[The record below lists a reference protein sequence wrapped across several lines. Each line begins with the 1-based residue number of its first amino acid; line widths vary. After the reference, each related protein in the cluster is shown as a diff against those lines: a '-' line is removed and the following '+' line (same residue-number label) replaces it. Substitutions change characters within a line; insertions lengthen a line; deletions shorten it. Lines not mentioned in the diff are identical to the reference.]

1 MSLSRRSG
9 CSPRSPREIPTVIC
23 GSFVLVLLLLFTPTA
38 GPAGAAAK
46 PTPAPS
52 AALCLAIVK
61 DLIPLDAAA
70 DGKASL
76 YAVTLESL
84 SDTSGTA
91 SGTLSLIAD
100 RQRYDVP
107 FKNAT
112 AIGDNVYAT
121 NPSMIFIK
129 LAEPADILGA
139 RVASLEGDDGGP
151 CAPYTT
157 WGPWVRSKT
166 SPSGSD
172 QVVEATALAK
182 TTQAIHAPPPVEEL
196 PLPCAGRDADVRAT
210 IAPHPANPVS
220 HRGSNI
226 VRIKLYI
233 TDDGTAAVAAVYK
246 SSNFPDLDQAALDT
260 ALRSTYTPK
269 VRNCRAMGSVYIFQA
284 DFEGDS

>member
-1 MSLSRRSG
+1 MR
-9 CSPRSPREIPTVIC
+9 
-23 GSFVLVLLLLFTPTA
+23 FLVLASLLVFAPTA
-38 GPAGAAAK
+38 GPAEAAVT

-84 SDTSGTA
+84 GDASGTA

-112 AIGDNVYAT
+112 VIGDTVYAT

-139 RVASLEGDDGGP
+139 RIASLDGDDGGP
-151 CAPYTT
+151 CLHYTT
-157 WGPWVRSKT
+157 WGHWVRSKT
-166 SPSGSD
+166 TPAGPD
-172 QVVEATALAK
+172 LAAEATTLAK
-182 TTQAIHAPPPVEEL
+182 TTQPIHAPPPVEEQ

-210 IAPHPANPVS
+210 LAPHPADPGN

-226 VRIKLYI
+226 VRIKVYVA
-233 TDDGTAAVAAVYK
+233 DDGTAGVAAVYK

-260 ALRSTYTPK
+260 ALRSTYTP
-269 VRNCRAMGSVYIFQA
+269 RIHNCRAMGAIYIFQA
-284 DFEGDS
+284 DFEGNS